1 MLLKVFLIH
10 MRSGLDIMSRMAIFK
25 CFFCWHTIVLEAT
38 RELVG
43 SVTLDLETLEIV
55 PAADDPKKNADYFM

>member
-1 MLLKVFLIH
+1 
-10 MRSGLDIMSRMAIFK
+10 MSRMAIFK